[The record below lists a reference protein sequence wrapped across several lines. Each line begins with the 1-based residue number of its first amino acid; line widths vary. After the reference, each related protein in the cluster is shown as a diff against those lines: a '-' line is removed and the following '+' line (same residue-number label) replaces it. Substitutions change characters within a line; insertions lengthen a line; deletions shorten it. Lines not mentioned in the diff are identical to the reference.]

1 MSGVEICG
9 LAEETIGRGI
19 EPSRVKRTMVHPFP
33 FYLSR
38 FSLPNPL
45 VNVLGLVMDCC
56 LEQVLYFSLGTIA
69 LALSM
74 TNEYY
79 LILVNLRLCL
89 SQ

>member
-1 MSGVEICG
+1 MRVGGGNYRE
-9 LAEETIGRGI
+9 RGQ
-19 EPSRVKRTMVHPFP
+19 THHPFP

-79 LILVNLRLCL
+79 HILVNLRLCL